1 MGESAVA
8 MRTLVFI
15 PAWNEEASVAAV
27 IAGVRERLPDADVLV
42 VDDGSIDATADT
54 ARAAGA
60 VVASLPFN
68 QGLGAALQTGYLYA
82 LRQGY
87 DFCAHLDADGQHPP
101 PEVARL
107 LEEVRADHA
116 DLVIGSRY
124 RDPGQAESDDYQPT
138 ISRRIGTSVF
148 RFFLTL
154 ATRQRFTDTTSGMRA
169 ANRRVMELFSEN
181 YSPDF
186 AEIESL
192 QLAVRQGLR
201 VEEVPVRMLERAGGT
216 SFLTPLRSAFFIFKG
231 LIVLLVG
238 QFRPRRGGGGAVR
251 RSAQAASCAGEQR
264 GALLAESSDHPAVH
278 LTAQTRIL
286 AAIIAIAFMVMILE
300 LIRRDRL
307 QERYSV
313 VWFVAG
319 LAMLLG
325 AAFPGLLTLVA
336 DVMGV
341 RDTNVALFSIVLLM
355 LLGLALNFS
364 VIMSRQAAQIT
375 RLAQERALEKARE
388 QAATENG
395 GSAQAGTEGP
405 PAPAPRRR

>member
-1 MGESAVA
+1 

-15 PAWNEEASVAAV
+15 PAWNEADAVAAV
-27 IAGVRERLPDADVLV
+27 IAGVREHLPEADVLV
-42 VDDGSIDATADT
+42 VDDGSGDETA
-54 ARAAGA
+54 ARAAAAGA

-82 LRQGY
+82 LRGGY

-107 LEEVRADHA
+107 LAEVRADRA

-124 RDPGQAESDDYQPT
+124 RAADGGGGAEGVGGEDYRPT
-138 ISRRIGTSVF
+138 LSRRIGTSVF

-201 VEEVPVRMLERAGGT
+201 VEEVPVRMLERVGGS

-231 LIVLLVG
+231 MIVLLVG
-238 QFRPRRGGGGAVR
+238 QFRPRKAGA
-251 RSAQAASCAGEQR
+251 QR
-264 GALLAESSDHPAVH
+264 
-278 LTAQTRIL
+278 
-286 AAIIAIAFMVMILE
+286 
-300 LIRRDRL
+300 
-307 QERYSV
+307 
-313 VWFVAG
+313 
-319 LAMLLG
+319 
-325 AAFPGLLTLVA
+325 
-336 DVMGV
+336 
-341 RDTNVALFSIVLLM
+341 
-355 LLGLALNFS
+355 
-364 VIMSRQAAQIT
+364 
-375 RLAQERALEKARE
+375 
-388 QAATENG
+388 
-395 GSAQAGTEGP
+395 
-405 PAPAPRRR
+405 